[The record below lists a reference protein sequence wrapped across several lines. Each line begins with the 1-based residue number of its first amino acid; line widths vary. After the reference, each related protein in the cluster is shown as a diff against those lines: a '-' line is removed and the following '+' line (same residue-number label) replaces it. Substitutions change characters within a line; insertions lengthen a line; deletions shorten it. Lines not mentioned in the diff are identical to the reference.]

1 MLKDFIVLQKSI
13 YESSDSFLLI
23 FDVTREKTFNK
34 INNCIRDIKG
44 NSIISEKVIFLIG
57 NIIDKSDRMIS
68 KEQGEELANTL
79 GIKYFEISCK
89 YNINISEIIAN
100 MILECLLKT
109 NIINSL
115 DKKRSGD
122 TLNININKR
131 AIINLEKYIDF

>member
-68 KEQGEELANTL
+68 KEQGEELANAL

-115 DKKRSGD
+115 DKKRIGD

-131 AIINLEKYIDF
+131 TIINLEKYINY